1 MNQSYKKETFNSLKS
16 SRGSGALT
24 GKMLLGRIVKNDKI
38 YAYFRAG
45 WVK

>member
-1 MNQSYKKETFNSLKS
+1 MIHGTVRYECFRGHLM
-16 SRGSGALT
+16 GSGELS
-24 GKMLLGRIVKNDKI
+24 GKILLVKIVKNYKI